1 MHKYKYKYKHK
12 YPLSCLCSVNG
23 LLGSV
28 TQAGRTIEKGVF
40 YVRLGRPVSGIA
52 SAHRQYHLVQSGEG
66 LHRQPLLA
74 IRKYL
79 GELE

>member
-1 MHKYKYKYKHK
+1 M
-12 YPLSCLCSVNG
+12 YPLSCLVQRDG

-52 SAHRQYHLVQSGEG
+52 SAHRQYHLVQSGG
-66 LHRQPLLA
+66 CLRLQPLLL
-74 IRKYL
+74 R
-79 GELE
+79 ENVWES